1 MVKAVLVVTTVAAE
15 CGGILLQKIDG
26 LRPVSH
32 TFSQTHLKPLLPSLY
47 FLHSLATGTLHI
59 LPRLIR
65 RPEQSPLE
73 SPVAALARDYF
84 FSVRI

>member
-1 MVKAVLVVTTVAAE
+1 MRGPRQEDVVEPERDHGQRRARGDHGAAE

-65 RPEQSPLE
+65 RPEQSP
-73 SPVAALARDYF
+73 P
-84 FSVRI
+84 